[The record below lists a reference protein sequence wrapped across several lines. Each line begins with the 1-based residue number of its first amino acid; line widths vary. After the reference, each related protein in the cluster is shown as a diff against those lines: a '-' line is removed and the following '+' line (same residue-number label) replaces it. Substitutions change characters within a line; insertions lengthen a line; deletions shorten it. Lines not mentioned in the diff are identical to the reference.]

1 MKKKERQYPFKTS
14 INLAQRERRP
24 GNLAATVTTAVIL
37 AMAIAAFSKFGVID
51 RLQAVG
57 AIRAQVAQQE
67 ALVEQVREQTAEYD
81 LILERYQSE
90 SLRRNTAV
98 GGADPIK
105 CLELVEKN
113 LLNRARVASFTVDM
127 DTVTVK
133 ISDVTLN
140 DISDIYQ
147 NLTKDAAV
155 AGVQVFNASTD
166 NENSAKVTAAMTISM
181 AVEKPAQTD
190 AGKGAAS

>member
-14 INLAQRERRP
+14 INLAQSERRP
-24 GNLAATVTTAVIL
+24 GNLATIVTTAVIL
-37 AMAIAAFSKFGVID
+37 TAAIAAFSKFGVID

-57 AIRAQVAQQE
+57 EIRAQAAQQE

-81 LILERYQSE
+81 MILERYQSE
-90 SLRRNTAV
+90 SLRRNTAA
-98 GGADPIK
+98 GGADPMK

-155 AGVQVFNASTD
+155 SGVQVFNASTD
-166 NENSAKVTAAMTISM
+166 NENSTKVTAAMTISM
-181 AVEKPAQTD
+181 VVEKPIQTD
-190 AGKGAAS
+190 AEKGAAS